1 MIHANDREHEHCPR
15 DKGRERLVEPTNTR
29 EGVRQVSDNNS
40 ASTTTSSASL
50 AVPGAELYYE
60 VCGSGPVLL
69 VLQGGAGGAEGSAGL
84 CRNMAD
90 RFTIVSYDR
99 RGFTRSPLDG
109 LEGSAAGV
117 KEHADDASRLL
128 AAVTSEPGFV
138 FGNSIGALIGLE
150 LLARH
155 PDQVRRL
162 IAHEPPLPQLL
173 PAAER
178 DAAVSAQEHVEE
190 TYRREGLQAAMR
202 AFAAIAGLDFSD
214 REPDV
219 EMPAPDA
226 RRMADTAYFLGT
238 DAPAARQY
246 RVDLDALEG
255 FTDRLVAAAG
265 STSQGRWP
273 HDCTSALAARLN
285 SSFLESP
292 GGHSGYVM
300 RPKAFASWLVDAL
313 ER

>member
-1 MIHANDREHEHCPR
+1 M
-15 DKGRERLVEPTNTR
+15 
-29 EGVRQVSDNNS
+29 SDNS
-40 ASTTTSSASL
+40 EASITTSSASL

-69 VLQGGAGGAEGSAGL
+69 VLQGGAGGAEGSVGL
-84 CRNMAD
+84 CRNLAD

-109 LEGSAAGV
+109 SAGSGAGV
-117 KEHADDASRLL
+117 KEHADDASRIV
-128 AAVTSEPGFV
+128 AAVTSKPAFV
-138 FGNSIGALIGLE
+138 FGSSIGALIGLE
-150 LLARH
+150 LLTRH
-155 PDQVRRL
+155 PNRVRRL

-178 DAAVSAQEHVEE
+178 DAAVSAQEQVDE
-190 TYRREGLQAAMR
+190 TYRCEGLQAAMR

-226 RRMADTAYFLGT
+226 RRMADIAYFLGT
-238 DAPAARQY
+238 DAPAVRQY

-255 FTDRLVAAAG
+255 VADRLVTAAG

-273 HDCTSALAARLN
+273 HNCASALAGRLN

-292 GGHSGYVM
+292 GGHNGYVM
-300 RPKAFASWLVDAL
+300 RPKAFASWLVDSLA
-313 ER
+313 R